1 MKSISHNNY
10 IENFSVKDKLDDLEK
25 VQYTGHSNPNSR
37 KDGTPFKNE
46 NSEDYFVSLEN
57 HYDDVIKQSAIQE
70 DHIFNQNILL
80 MEKNKDLESK
90 MKELK
95 RIEEEVQT
103 TDRSVRYD
111 IDYARTQNKV
121 LSFLRKIFLAVSII
135 TLGLLYY
142 KFKGD

>member
-1 MKSISHNNY
+1 MMKSISLNNY
-10 IENFSVKDKLDDLEK
+10 IENFSVTQDELEK
-25 VQYTGHSNPNSR
+25 IQYTGHSSPDSKKDDTPVTSR
-37 KDGTPFKNE
+37 

-57 HYDDVIKQSAIQE
+57 HYDDVIKQSSIQE

-95 RIEEEVQT
+95 KIEEEVQT

-111 IDYARTQNKV
+111 IDYARSQNKI

-142 KFKGD
+142 KFKKK